1 MSELAY
7 YRAQSVVTEPGPLE
21 DLPGDPRALGLLVRD
36 LLIHR
41 EGTAPFGYALPAERR
56 EEAETRYAADILAI
70 VRGRNPAP
78 LTAPR
83 APEERFAGT
92 CRDFAVLFC
101 AFLRHT
107 GTPARVRC
115 GYAAYL
121 VAGFHADHWVTE
133 YWQDGWRL
141 ADAEMLAPEMIEAFA
156 LRFDP
161 MDVPREEF
169 LVGGRAWRDCRDGRA
184 DPATFGVPDLNLTG
198 WEMLGGSVVRDLAAL
213 NKVEV
218 LPWDSWGAAEDEDP
232 DLDLLD
238 RAADLGAAGGP
249 FAALHLL
256 YLDSP
261 GLRVPAE
268 VVSYTTYGG
277 ERLVTLRG

>member
-1 MSELAY
+1 MSELAF
-7 YRAQSVVTEPGPLE
+7 YRAQSVVTAPGPLE
-21 DLPGDPRALGLLVRD
+21 DLPGDPRALGLLVRG

-41 EGTAPFGYALPAERR
+41 EGTAPFGYELPAERR
-56 EEAETRYAADILAI
+56 AEAETRYAADILAV

-78 LTAPR
+78 LTVPR
-83 APEERFAGT
+83 APDERFVGT
-92 CRDFAVLFC
+92 CRDFAVLLC

-115 GYAAYL
+115 GYATYIE
-121 VAGFHADHWVTE
+121 AGFHTDHWVTE
-133 YWQDGWRL
+133 YWRDGWRL
-141 ADAEMLAPEMIEAFA
+141 VDAEMLAREMIEAFA
-156 LRFDP
+156 LPFDP

-169 LVGGRAWRDCRDGRA
+169 LVGGSAWRACREGRA
-184 DPATFGVPDLNLTG
+184 DPATFGVRSVGLTG
-198 WEMLGGSVVRDLAAL
+198 WELVRGSVVSDLAAL
-213 NKVEV
+213 NKVEM
-218 LPWDSWGAAEDEDP
+218 LPWDSWGTAEEDDP

-238 RAADLGAAGGP
+238 RAAALGEAGGP

-268 VVSYTTYGG
+268 VLSHTTDG